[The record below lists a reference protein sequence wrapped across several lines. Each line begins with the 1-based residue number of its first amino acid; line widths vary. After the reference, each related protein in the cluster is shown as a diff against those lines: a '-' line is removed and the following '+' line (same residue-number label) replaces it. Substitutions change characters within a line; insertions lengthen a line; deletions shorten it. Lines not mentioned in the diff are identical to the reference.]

1 MRRDDPFA
9 DLIRS
14 LEEGLEREGG
24 VGPPQQPPETPRQ
37 PVAGEINPRRYLWI
51 IIPLLIFLF
60 FNRIVSF
67 YTDWYWFDSLQ
78 LTSVFFTRI
87 WASLGLFLVGALVAF
102 LFFAANVLIARRLE
116 PFGLTNTI
124 VDQISFAVG
133 VRIMTMVLV
142 VGALF
147 ALLMGAGLSS
157 RWEELLLYLNHRDY
171 GMADPIFQQDV
182 SFFLF
187 TLPVWQIVRGWL
199 LMVTIVTLIASAVV
213 AGVGIRGWS
222 ISTPVLIHL
231 AILAALLLALMAW
244 GYRISAFELLYSRRG
259 ATFGAGYTD
268 VHAQLP
274 VYNLLMIVTFV
285 AAASLLVAAVLRRG
299 WRAIVAV
306 LGVWAVLAVV
316 AGSLY
321 PSIIQRFQVAPNELT
336 LETEYIAH
344 NIQYTRAAFDL
355 DRIETQPYVGN
366 QPLTA
371 ETLRQG
377 SETVLNIR
385 LWDYRPLLQT
395 YNQVQALTQYYE
407 FNDIDVDRYVIDGR
421 LRQVMIAA
429 RELVPERLN
438 PEAQTWV
445 NRRLVYTHGYGV
457 AVSPVAQVSRDGLPT
472 FLLKDLPPQGLIEL
486 TTPQLYFGELT
497 NDYVI
502 GRTRQPEF
510 DYSRGDQLIT
520 TSFAA
525 NTGIDMTLSAR
536 LLFALHFADL
546 NMILNQD
553 ITNESQLLWRRNIAE
568 RVRDVAPFLQFDRD
582 PYIVIGEDGG
592 LYWFHDAYTMS
603 GHFPY
608 STPLPNG
615 LNYIRNAVKVVTN
628 AYDGSMTFYVADPND
643 PIIAAYERI
652 FPDLFV
658 PISEMPDDLR
668 SHIRYPNDIF
678 TVQAEVYRLYHM
690 TIPSDFYNRE
700 DVWAWPEELFDDQV
714 VRMEPY
720 YVLMELPDRPGL
732 QFMQILPFTPANR
745 ENMTAWLAA
754 HSDPEF
760 YGQKVS
766 YEFGKE
772 TLYFGPKQIE
782 ARIDQDG
789 VISSQLALWNQ
800 QGSSVIR
807 GNLIIIPLGNSLL
820 YVEPLYLQA
829 ATGRIPELRRVVLA
843 TGERVIMAP
852 NLGLAL
858 AELLGT
864 DILSE
869 AGLMELA
876 AADGQLPT
884 EGATAAV
891 GDVALGATP
900 ADTLE
905 NLILRAN
912 EQYDIAQENL
922 RSGNWSAY
930 GEGMQQ
936 LQNTLMQLANVAGIN
951 EPALAPPL
959 DPAEPDPAELD
970 PAEDE

>member
-24 VGPPQQPPETPRQ
+24 IGPPQQPPRTPRP

-67 YTDWYWFDSLQ
+67 YADWFWYDSLE
-78 LTSVFFTRI
+78 LASVFFTRI
-87 WASLGLFLVGALVAF
+87 WASLGLFAVGALVAF

-116 PFGLTNTI
+116 PFGLTNTV
-124 VDQISFAVG
+124 VDQIAFATG
-133 VRIMTMVLV
+133 ARMMTLVLV
-142 VGALF
+142 AGAFF
-147 ALLMGAGLSS
+147 ALLMGAGASG
-157 RWEELLLYLNHRDY
+157 RWEELLLYLNQRDF
-171 GMADPIFQQDV
+171 GLADPIFQQDI

-187 TLPVWQIVRGWL
+187 TLPVWQVVRGWL
-199 LMVTIVTLIASAVV
+199 LMVTFVTLLASAVV

-222 ISTPVLIHL
+222 VSKPVLIHL
-231 AILAALLLALMAW
+231 AILAALVLALMAW
-244 GYRISAFELLYSRRG
+244 GYRISAYELLYSRRG

-274 VYNLLMIVTFV
+274 VYNLLMVVTFV

-299 WRAIVAV
+299 WRTIVVVLAAWAI
-306 LGVWAVLAVV
+306 LAVV

-336 LETEYIAH
+336 LETEYIGH
-344 NIQYTRAAFDL
+344 NIRYTRAAFDL
-355 DRIETQPYVGN
+355 DRIEIQPYVGN

-377 SETVLNIR
+377 RDTVLNIR

-407 FNDIDVDRYVIDGR
+407 FNDIDVDRYVIDGQ

-457 AVSPVAQVSRDGLPT
+457 AVSPVAQVARDGLPT

-486 TTPQLYFGELT
+486 TTPQIYFGERT

-502 GRTRQPEF
+502 ARTQQAEF
-510 DYSRGDQLIT
+510 DYSRGDQIVT
-520 TSFAA
+520 TNFDAA
-525 NTGIDMTLSAR
+525 TGIDMRLGAR

-546 NMILNQD
+546 NMVLNQD
-553 ITNESQLLWRRNIAE
+553 ITSDSQLLWRRNIAE
-568 RVRDVAPFLQFDRD
+568 RVRDVAPFLEFDRD
-582 PYIVIGEDGG
+582 PYIVIGDDGG
-592 LYWFHDAYTMS
+592 LYWMHDAYTMS

-628 AYDGSMTFYVADPND
+628 AYDGSMSFYVADPND

-658 PISEMPDDLR
+658 PISEMPEDLR
-668 SHIRYPNDIF
+668 RHIRYPNDIF
-678 TVQAEVYRLYHM
+678 TIQSEVYRLYHM

-700 DVWAWPEELFDDQV
+700 DVWAWPEEIFDDQV

-720 YVLMELPDRPGL
+720 YVLMELPDRDGL
-732 QFMQILPFTPANR
+732 HFMQILPFTPANR

-754 HSDPEF
+754 HSDPDF
-760 YGQKVS
+760 YGQKVA
-766 YEFGKE
+766 YEFGKD

-789 VISSQLALWNQ
+789 VISAQLALWNQ

-858 AELLGT
+858 GELLG
-864 DILSE
+864 DDVLAE
-869 AGLMELA
+869 AGLIELA

-891 GDVALGATP
+891 GDVG
-900 ADTLE
+900 LE
-905 NLILRAN
+905 DAIVDSLEELIIRANSQYNAAQESLRAG
-912 EQYDIAQENL
+912 DW
-922 RSGNWSAY
+922 GAY
-930 GEGMQQ
+930 GEGMLQ
-936 LQNTLMQLANVAGIN
+936 LQNTLTQLANVAGVAG
-951 EPALAPPL
+951 PAPTPAP
-959 DPAEPDPAELD
+959 
-970 PAEDE
+970 DE

>member
-24 VGPPQQPPETPRQ
+24 VGPPQQPPRTPQQ
-37 PVAGEINPRRYLWI
+37 PVAGELNPRRYLWI

-87 WASLGLFLVGALVAF
+87 WASLGLFLVGTLVAF
-102 LFFAANVLIARRLE
+102 LFYAANVLIARRLE
-116 PFGLTNTI
+116 PFGLTNTLI
-124 VDQISFAVG
+124 DQLSFAAG
-133 VRIMTMVLV
+133 VRIMTIVLV
-142 VGALF
+142 AGALF
-147 ALLMGAGLSS
+147 SLLMGAGLSS
-157 RWEELLLYLNHRDY
+157 RWEELLLYLNQREY
-171 GMADPIFQQDV
+171 GLADPIFQQDV
-182 SFFLF
+182 SFYLF

-199 LMVTIVTLIASAVV
+199 LMVTVVTLIASAVV
-213 AGVGIRGWS
+213 AGVGVRGWS
-222 ISTPVLIHL
+222 ASTPVLIHL
-231 AILAALLLALMAW
+231 AILAALVLALMAW

-274 VYNLLMIVTFV
+274 VYNLLMVVTFV
-285 AAASLLVAAVLRRG
+285 AAGSLLVAAILRRG

-306 LGVWAVLAVV
+306 LAGWAILAVV
-316 AGSLY
+316 AGSFY

-336 LETEYIAH
+336 LETPYIAH
-344 NIQYTRAAFDL
+344 NIAFTRAAFDL

-371 ETLRQG
+371 ETLSQG
-377 SETVLNIR
+377 RDTVLNIR

-407 FNDIDVDRYVIDGR
+407 FHDIDVDRYVIDGQ

-457 AVSPVAQVSRDGLPT
+457 AVSPVAQVARDGLPT
-472 FLLKDLPPQGLIEL
+472 FLLKDLPPQGWIEL
-486 TTPQLYFGELT
+486 TKPQIYFGERT

-520 TSFAA
+520 TTFDAD
-525 NTGIDMTLSAR
+525 TGIDMTLGAR

-553 ITNESQLLWRRNIAE
+553 ITNESQLLWRRNIAQ
-568 RVRDVAPFLQFDRD
+568 RVRDVAPFLEFDRD
-582 PYIVIGEDGG
+582 PYIVIGDDGA
-592 LYWFHDAYTMS
+592 LYWMHDAYTMS

-615 LNYIRNAVKVVTN
+615 LNYIRNAVKVVTS

-658 PISEMPDDLR
+658 PISEMPEDLL

-700 DVWAWPEELFDDQV
+700 DVWAWPEELFDNQV

-760 YGQKVS
+760 YGQKVA
-766 YEFGKE
+766 YEFGKD

-789 VISSQLALWNQ
+789 VISAQLALWNQ

-858 AELLGT
+858 AELLGN
-864 DILSE
+864 DVLSE

-876 AADGQLPT
+876 AADGQLPI
-884 EGATAAV
+884 EGATAAI
-891 GDVALGATP
+891 GDVALGAAP
-900 ADTLE
+900 VDTLE

-912 EQYDIAQENL
+912 EQYNIAQENL
-922 RSGNWSAY
+922 RSGNWGAY

-936 LQNTLMQLANVAGIN
+936 LQNTLIQLANVAGIN
-951 EPALAPPL
+951 QAAPT
-959 DPAEPDPAELD
+959 EQPDESAVD
-970 PAEDE
+970 N